1 MHFDPIG
8 GNAMRKLQWGMV
20 LMLVGASSAWAQDDC
35 AFSAPRNLD
44 LPAGAVK
51 TLVVRAAAG
60 GLKIDGEPGLAQVQ
74 VRGLACASSQQILD
88 GIRLVQRREGDR
100 LVVAAEVPETAGLF
114 DGQRRLDLELRV
126 PSRLVLEVSDSS
138 GAASVEHV
146 AALRI
151 QDSSSDLRIAHI
163 PGAVRVEDSSGSLNV
178 RDVGALHIP
187 NDSSGEI
194 SVSGVR
200 GDAIIDVD
208 SSGSI
213 EMRDIG
219 GNARVGQDGSGS
231 IVVENVAGDFTVERD
246 GSGGIEHRGVRGKV
260 RLPER

>member
-1 MHFDPIG
+1 
-8 GNAMRKLQWGMV
+8 MRKLQWGMILV
-20 LMLVGASSAWAQDDC
+20 LAGASPAWAQDGC

-60 GLKIDGEPGLAQVQ
+60 GLEIRGEPGLTQVQ
-74 VRGLACASSQQILD
+74 VRGLACASTQEILD
-88 GIRLVQRREGDR
+88 GIRLVHRREGDR
-100 LVVAAEVPETAGLF
+100 LVVAAELPGSTGLF

-126 PSRLVLEVSDSS
+126 PSRLVLEVDDSS

-146 AALRI
+146 AALRMR
-151 QDSSSDLRIAHI
+151 DSSGDLRIAHI
-163 PGAVRVEDSSGSLNV
+163 PGTVRVEDSSGSLDV
-178 RDVGALHIP
+178 RDVGALHVP
-187 NDSSGEI
+187 HDSSGEI
-194 SVSGVR
+194 SVSRVR

-208 SSGSI
+208 GSGAI

-231 IVVENVAGDFTVERD
+231 IVVENVAGEFTVGRD

-260 RLPER
+260 RLPAD

>member
-1 MHFDPIG
+1 
-8 GNAMRKLQWGMV
+8 MRKLQWGMV
-20 LMLVGASSAWAQDDC
+20 LMLATASPAWAQEGC

-44 LPAGAVK
+44 LPAAAVK

-60 GLKIDGEPGLAQVQ
+60 GLEIHGEAGLAEVQ
-74 VRGLACASSQQILD
+74 VRGLACASSQKLLD

-100 LVVAAEVPETAGLF
+100 LVVAAELPEYTGLF

-126 PSRLVLEVSDSS
+126 PSRLVLEVNDSS
-138 GAASVEHV
+138 GSASVEHV
-146 AALRI
+146 AALRM
-151 QDSSSDLRIAHI
+151 QDSSGELRIAHVAG
-163 PGAVRVEDSSGSLNV
+163 PVRVEDSSGSLHV
-178 RDVGALHIP
+178 RDVGALHVP

-194 SVSGVR
+194 SVAGVR
-200 GDAIIDVD
+200 GDAIIDID
-208 SSGSI
+208 SSGSV

-231 IVVENVAGDFTVERD
+231 IVVEDVAGDFTVGRD
-246 GSGGIEHRGVRGKV
+246 GSGDIEHRDVRGRV